1 MKTNKGDNM
10 VQAESYMIKEKA
22 KRIKERIKYINRPG
36 GF

>member
-10 VQAESYMIKEKA
+10 VQAESYMNKERKEEIKET
-22 KRIKERIKYINRPG
+22 EG